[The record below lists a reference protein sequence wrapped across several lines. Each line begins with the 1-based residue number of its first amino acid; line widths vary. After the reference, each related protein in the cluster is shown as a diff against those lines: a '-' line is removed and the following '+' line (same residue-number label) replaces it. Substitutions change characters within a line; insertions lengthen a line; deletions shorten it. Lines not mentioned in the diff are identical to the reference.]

1 MSLELV
7 RPKNIESLIIE
18 AKRKL
23 DLEAT
28 DSPDT
33 QVEILIG
40 TELFVDICERIVL
53 LEKESKKLQP

>member
-7 RPKNIESLIIE
+7 RPKNIESLITE

-40 TELFVDICERIVL
+40 TELFVDICERIVV
-53 LEKESKKLQP
+53 LEKELKKLQP